1 MDVYEVMDFDSV
13 GLGERMRKLL
23 QLMGLVVLMAALPAA
38 RAADV
43 NGNWRGSF
51 DFQGTSVQLT
61 FHFAVDGSALT
72 GSVEGLPTTPA
83 EIHEG
88 KIDGNNITFWLN
100 TDYQGTQYKLVYTGT
115 VSADGGSIGFTF
127 GTESGD
133 WSSEVKVERMR
144 FMMPPAHVNAPL
156 GDIKRYPGDGD
167 GAFKTG
173 KYRDLFA
180 EAGHAPEETKA
191 KIEKAFQQLYH
202 GDGQEERVYFEN
214 GANENGPLA
223 YITDWA
229 NNDARTEG
237 MSYGMMI
244 AVELNKKREF
254 DAIWNWAHTYMLIT
268 DPNNPSVGYFAW
280 SMNTDGTPRSTG
292 PAPDGESYYV
302 MSLYFAAHRWGN
314 GKGIYNYQAEADKL
328 LHTMRHHP
336 ALTGTGPFKIH
347 PEDQPFVQPDQPW
360 PSPNNRRMEAEAK
373 ASGRPMMRF
382 RFPRGPQKE
391 TIGPMVDEDHFMI
404 KFVPNLPGGDTDPS
418 YHLPAFYELWSRWG
432 PEEDRAFWAK
442 AADVSRDLFA
452 KVTGPET
459 GLTPDQTNFDLSPMT
474 GWDGKPTP
482 FSYDSWRSVSNWS
495 VDFSWWHKDSDETVL
510 SDRIQKFLY
519 GQGIDKFDDRYT
531 LDGKPLSERHSTGM
545 LSTTAVGSLAAT
557 DGPNAKAFVDAL
569 WNVPVPSGEERYY
582 DGMLYLMSMLHA
594 SGNFKIY

>member
-1 MDVYEVMDFDSV
+1 
-13 GLGERMRKLL
+13 
-23 QLMGLVVLMAALPAA
+23 MAAVPAA
-38 RAADV
+38 WAADV

-51 DFQGTSVQLT
+51 DFQGSSIQLT
-61 FHFAVDGSALT
+61 FHFVADGNTLT

-83 EIHEG
+83 EIHDG
-88 KIDGNNITFWLN
+88 KIDGNTITFWLN
-100 TDYQGTQYKLVYTGT
+100 TDYQGTEYKLVYNGT
-115 VSADGGSIGFTF
+115 VSADGSSIGFAF

-133 WSSEVKVERMR
+133 WSAEVKAERLR
-144 FMMPPAHVNAPL
+144 FQMPPPHVNAPL
-156 GDIKRYPGDGD
+156 GEIKRYPGDGD
-167 GAFKTG
+167 GAFKT
-173 KYRDLFA
+173 KHYRDLFA
-180 EAGHAPEETKA
+180 EAGHTPAEENA
-191 KIEKAFQQLYH
+191 KIEKAFEQLFH
-202 GDGQEERVYFEN
+202 GDGQEERIYFET
-214 GANENGPLA
+214 GANENGTLA

-268 DPNNPSVGYFAW
+268 DPKNPSVGYFAW

-292 PAPDGESYYV
+292 PAPDGESYFV

-314 GKGIYNYQAEADKL
+314 GKGIYDYQAEADKI
-328 LHTMRHHP
+328 LHGMRHHP
-336 ALTGTGPFKIH
+336 ELTDEGPFRIH
-347 PEDQPFVQPDQPW
+347 PDDPPFVQPDHPW

-373 ASGRPMMRF
+373 ASGRPWPPQYF

-391 TIGPMVDEDHFMI
+391 TIGPMVDEEHNVI
-404 KFVPNLPGGDTDPS
+404 KFVPNLPGGTTDAS

-432 PEEDRAFWAK
+432 PVEDREFWAK
-442 AADVSRDLFA
+442 AADVSREFFM

-459 GLTPDQTNFDLSPMT
+459 GLTPDQSNFDGSPLI
-474 GWDGKPTP
+474 GWDGKPVP

-495 VDFSWWHKDSDETVL
+495 VDYSWWHKDADETVL

-531 LDGKPLSERHSTGM
+531 LDGKPLSDRHSTGM
-545 LSTTAVGSLAAT
+545 VSTTAVGSLAAT
-557 DGPNAKAFVDAL
+557 DGPISKAFVDTL
-569 WNVPVPSGEERYY
+569 WNTPVPSGEQRYY
-582 DGMLYLMSMLHA
+582 DGLLYLMSMMHA
-594 SGNFKIY
+594 SGEFRIIEKPASSR